1 MTDQSFGYR
10 TTALQAVA
18 GIDLSGRNTVVTGS
32 YSGVGLET
40 VRALASAGA
49 TVTIACRDLQKA
61 QNTAA
66 ELNSECGQQRVIA
79 AQLDLGSLASI
90 KAFTEH
96 YLSEHNTLELLI
108 NNGAIMA
115 CPYELTVDGFESQF
129 GVNYI
134 GHFALTRQLL
144 PALIAAQSARVVCLS
159 STGHFLSPVVF
170 EDIGFEQ
177 RDYDPW
183 QSYGQSKTACS
194 LLAVALQDRYKQQGI
209 EAFAVH
215 PGGIMT
221 TLQRHMSKEDITSRG
236 WVNEEGQVNEAF
248 KSVQEGA
255 STSVWAATAA
265 QLTGRGGRYLEDC
278 GEAVVHSSLP
288 ASRNGVMDYAVDV
301 AQANQLWDLS
311 EQWLDQ
317 RS

>member
-1 MTDQSFGYR
+1 MTEQFFGYR

-18 GIDLSGRNTVVTGS
+18 NIDLSGCNAVITGA

-49 TVTIACRDLQKA
+49 TVTIACRDLVKA

-66 ELNSECGQQRVIA
+66 ELNSECGQQRVLA
-79 AQLDLGSLASI
+79 AELDLSSLASV
-90 KAFTEH
+90 KAFTDH

-115 CPYELTVDGFESQF
+115 CPFELTVDGFESQF

-134 GHFALTRQLL
+134 AHFALTRQLL

-159 STGHFLSPVVF
+159 STGHFLSPVIF
-170 EDIGFEQ
+170 EDIQFEH
-177 RDYDPW
+177 RAYDPW
-183 QSYGQSKTACS
+183 QSYGQSKTACA
-194 LLAVALQDRYKQQGI
+194 LLAVAVQDRYSEQGI

-221 TLQRHMSKEDITSRG
+221 TLQRHMSKDDITSRG
-236 WVNEEGQVNEAF
+236 WVDEQGQVNKAF

-265 QLTGRGGRYLEDC
+265 ALNGRGGRYLEDC
-278 GEAVVHSSLP
+278 SEAVVHSTLP

-301 AQANQLWDLS
+301 EQANKLWDLS
-311 EQWLDQ
+311 EQWLAQ

>member
-1 MTDQSFGYR
+1 MTEQSFGYR
-10 TTALQAVA
+10 TTALQAIA
-18 GIDLSGRNTVVTGS
+18 NIDLSGRNAVVTGA

-61 QNTAA
+61 QHTAT
-66 ELNSECGQQRVIA
+66 ELNAEFGQQRVLA
-79 AQLDLGSLASI
+79 AQLDLGSLASV

-96 YLSEHNTLELLI
+96 YLTAHHTLELLI

-115 CPYELTVDGFESQF
+115 CPFEHTVDGFESQF
-129 GVNYI
+129 GVNYM
-134 GHFALTRQLL
+134 GHFALTNQLL
-144 PALIAAQSARVVCLS
+144 PALIAADSARVVCLS

-170 EDIGFEQ
+170 EDIQFEQ
-177 RDYDPW
+177 RDYHPW
-183 QSYGQSKTACS
+183 KSYGQSKTACS
-194 LLAVALQDRYKQQGI
+194 LLAVALQDRYSEQGI

-221 TLQRHMSKEDITSRG
+221 TLQRYMSKDDITSRG
-236 WVNEEGQVNEAF
+236 WVDEQGQVNKAF

-255 STSVWAATAA
+255 STSVWAATSAA
-265 QLTGRGGRYLEDC
+265 LKGSGGSYLEDC
-278 GEAVVHSSLP
+278 GIAAVHSAMP

-301 AQANQLWDLS
+301 AQANKLWDLS
-311 EQWLDQ
+311 EQWLAE

>member
-177 RDYDPW
+177 REYDPW